1 MSEALDEPVADPS
14 DSARSAPS
22 SRPPAWVV
30 LVVALVAVRVVA
42 IVLLL
47 GSGIEDEHSILG
59 GDARRYEVILDS
71 EGTPYRDFEVEYPP
85 VTLVLI
91 HVLGGGDGVV
101 EEVSFDDNLRMLTR
115 LAVLQLGFELGTAA
129 LLGWAWNRRT
139 AVAYL
144 VLGTPF
150 IFFPF
155 PYARIDLFT
164 VFLTVIGLAM
174 VRKGF
179 DRAGGVGVAVAA
191 LAKLWPLVV
200 APLLVVLRRP
210 RAVGPWLL
218 TFGIGVAGWLALFGP
233 SGLAQVATFR
243 GSDGWQIE
251 SLVGIFF
258 HMADQGASR
267 VEQGAW
273 RTGVPVPLLVK
284 PLLPALALATTGLA
298 WWWAHLRRTRDE
310 VNDEW
315 ATWATAPLASVLG
328 LLVFSTIISPQY
340 ILWFAPFVA
349 VLAARG
355 ERLLSA
361 LYLMVAALTTFI
373 IGTIHGQIE
382 GELYATLP
390 IVVRNGLLVAMLAI
404 AMWRLSPWSS
414 VNPADT
420 EAADDRPGAGSSA
433 PQHQSQSLW
442 RNHR

>member
-1 MSEALDEPVADPS
+1 MTEAVDDPLAEPGERPG
-14 DSARSAPS
+14 ARPS
-22 SRPPAWVV
+22 SRPPAWVFLV
-30 LVVALVAVRVVA
+30 LALVAVRVVA

-47 GSGIEDEHSILG
+47 GSGVEDEHSILG

-71 EGTPYRDFEVEYPP
+71 DGTPYRDFDVEYPP
-85 VTLVLI
+85 ITLALI
-91 HVLGGGDGVV
+91 HLLGGGDGVV
-101 EEVSFDDNLRMLTR
+101 RDVSFDDNLEMLTR

-129 LLGWAWNRRT
+129 LLAWAWNRRT

-164 VFLTVIGLAM
+164 VFLAVLALALVRKRFDRLGGAGLA
-174 VRKGF
+174 
-179 DRAGGVGVAVAA
+179 VAT

-200 APLLVVLRRP
+200 APLLLVLRRP
-210 RAVGPWLL
+210 RALGAWLITLAAGVLGWLL
-218 TFGIGVAGWLALFGP
+218 LFGP
-233 SGLAQVATFR
+233 SGLSQVATFR
-243 GSDGWQIE
+243 GSKGWQIE
-251 SLVGIFF
+251 SFVGIFF

-273 RTGVPVPLLVK
+273 RTGVTVPLVVK
-284 PLLPALALATTGLA
+284 YLLPVLALATTALA
-298 WWWAHLRRTRDE
+298 WWWTWLRRTHDE
-310 VNDEW
+310 AQDEW

-328 LLVFSTIISPQY
+328 SLVFSTIISPQY

-355 ERLLSA
+355 ERLLSG
-361 LYLMVAALTTFI
+361 LYLVVAVLTTFI
-373 IGTIHGQIE
+373 IGSIHGQIQ

-414 VNPADT
+414 AL
-420 EAADDRPGAGSSA
+420 A
-433 PQHQSQSLW
+433 PQRQAI
-442 RNHR
+442 REG